1 MGKTAVAAAL
11 LIAACGNEKS
21 LAIQVVTTDPSI
33 TTIELFVG
41 DTSCATC
48 AGVAPPSSVAK
59 PHGPVEY
66 TGQGARF
73 EATVG
78 PGGVA
83 GFRLEP
89 SATTGTV
96 AKLAA
101 VGFTANGTP
110 RGFVLD
116 DAGFSVDALQ
126 GTVRRYT
133 LAAQTIL
140 RAQGPQHGVD
150 LTDQIIV
157 WRAPN
162 AEATTPSCLAIEH
175 RDGTN
180 EFLVPPGDPDCDGF
194 IANECDPDWY
204 DYAAST
210 ATRCLTQPTP
220 ASACVVGSDPGCT
233 DGIPNTCTPG
243 GKYCLPERAC
253 ASQKCGLFDGAGCLA
268 ELLPDPA
275 DLTSPVAALRCT
287 VQRLSSSQ
295 ETCQA
300 ITKVALSA
308 ASSCTPGFV
317 SLSSATVMTSSQL
330 DFSSASV
337 VGSLQLNAFPSESPC
352 AFALTPA
359 FKVLV
364 APPLPTVGDGV
375 LALATSNG
383 STLLVPVIVNFKL
396 VAACSAP
403 SDAMQ
408 CIFVNTSADTIYTC
422 AH

>member
-1 MGKTAVAAAL
+1 MDKTAVAAAIL
-11 LIAACGNEKS
+11 VAACGNEKS
-21 LAIQVVTTDPSI
+21 LAIQIVTTDSSI

-41 DTSCATC
+41 DTSCDTC
-48 AGVAPPSSVAK
+48 AGVAPPSSVDK
-59 PHGPVEY
+59 PTGPVEY

-73 EATVG
+73 EAAVG

-89 SATTGTV
+89 SVNSATV

-133 LAAQTIL
+133 LAEQTIL
-140 RAQGPQHGVD
+140 RAQGPRHGAD
-150 LTDQIIV
+150 PTDQIIV

-162 AEATTPSCLAIEH
+162 AVATTPSCLAIEH

-204 DYAAST
+204 DYASNT
-210 ATRCLTQPTP
+210 ATPCLTQPTP
-220 ASACVVGSDPGCT
+220 ASACVVGSEAGCT
-233 DGIPNTCTPG
+233 DGTANTCAPG
-243 GKYCLPERAC
+243 ARYCLPERAC
-253 ASQKCGLFDGAGCLA
+253 ASPKCGLFDGPGCLA
-268 ELLPDPA
+268 ELVPDPA

-287 VQRLSSSQ
+287 VQLATNRH

-300 ITKVALSA
+300 ITTVVLSA
-308 ASSCTPGFV
+308 ASSCNPGFA
-317 SLSSATVMTSSQL
+317 SLSSATVMSSSQL
-330 DFSSASV
+330 DFSSPSV
-337 VGSLQLNAFPSESPC
+337 LGSLQLGPVTTSSPC
-352 AFALTPA
+352 TFALTPA
-359 FKVLV
+359 FEILV
-364 APPLPTVGDGV
+364 EPPLATVGDGV
-375 LALATSNG
+375 LSLATSNG
-383 STLLVPVIVNFKL
+383 STLLVPVIVNFQS
-396 VAACSAP
+396 VAACSP
-403 SDAMQ
+403 PIDAMQ
-408 CIFVNTSADTIYTC
+408 CTFVNTSADTIYTC